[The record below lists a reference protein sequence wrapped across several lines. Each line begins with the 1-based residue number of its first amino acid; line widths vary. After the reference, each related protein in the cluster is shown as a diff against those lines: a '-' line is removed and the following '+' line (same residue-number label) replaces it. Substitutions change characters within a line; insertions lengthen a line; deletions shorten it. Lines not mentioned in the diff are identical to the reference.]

1 MIKELIKEAVNSS
14 VEKYLQDNSIDVSGF
29 EFEIETPK
37 NIEFGDYSTNAAL
50 ILANKIKSKPRDLAE
65 KLIEILNSS
74 DNTLF
79 KKMEVAGPGFINF
92 HLNEEVF
99 LKGLMEIE
107 SKGEKWGSSDS
118 GSGQKILVEFVSANP
133 TGYLHFGHA
142 RNAAVGDSLSRI
154 LKYSGYE
161 VTKEFY
167 INDAGRQ
174 MDLLGESV
182 FVRYKQLFDIDIE
195 IPEDG
200 YQAEYITDIANDLKS
215 QKNDSL
221 LKLTEE
227 EAKGLCKEFAY
238 NVLLNEIKLDLLDA
252 GVEFDEWYS
261 EKENIHSTDDG
272 INVLEQVKELLN
284 NKSSIFENEG
294 ALWFKAT
301 DFGDTQD
308 WVLVKSDGLPTY
320 FYADIAYH
328 NEKIKRGYNRLINIW
343 GADHHS
349 HVSRLKSA
357 VKALYNDDN
366 IIEVLLIQFVRLIR
380 DGKEVAMSKR
390 SGSFVTLREVLKEVG
405 RDVTRYFL
413 LMRSTDSHLD
423 FDLDLAK
430 EQSSENPVY
439 YIQYAHA
446 RIESVLTKAGD
457 SGFAPSPDFIESLQL
472 QEEMQVVKKLLQFP
486 EIVDQSA
493 ALLSPHRIAFYL
505 QDLASE
511 FHVYYNRNKILT
523 ENSELTTARL
533 YFIACIQTVLRNGL
547 SLLGISAP
555 RRM

>member
-1 MIKELIKEAVNSS
+1 MVKELVKEAVNSS
-14 VEKYLQDNSIDVSGF
+14 VEKYLQDNSIDVTGF
-29 EFEIETPK
+29 EFEIEIPK
-37 NIEFGDYSTNAAL
+37 NIDFGDYSTNAAL

-65 KLIEILNSS
+65 NLIEILNNNS
-74 DNTLF
+74 TLF
-79 KKMEVAGPGFINF
+79 KKIEIAGPGFINF

-118 GSGQKILVEFVSANP
+118 GSGQKVLVEFVSANP

-227 EAKGLCKEFAY
+227 EAKSHCKEFAY
-238 NVLLNEIKLDLLDA
+238 SVLLDEIKLDLLNA

-261 EKENIHSTDDG
+261 EKENIHSSNDG

-284 NKSSIFENEG
+284 NKNSIFEDEG

-301 DFGDTQD
+301 EFGDTQD
-308 WVLVKSDGLPTY
+308 WVLIKSDGLPTY

-357 VKALYNDDN
+357 VKALNSDDE

-390 SGSFVTLREVLKEVG
+390 SGSFVTLREVLDEVG

-446 RIESVLTKAGD
+446 RIESILTKAGESEFASSSD
-457 SGFAPSPDFIESLQL
+457 SIKSLQL
-472 QEEMQVVKKLLQFP
+472 QEEMQIVKKLLQFP

-493 ALLSPHRIAFYL
+493 TSLSPHRIAFYL
-505 QDLASE
+505 QDLASD
-511 FHVYYNRNKILT
+511 FHVYYNRNKIIT

-533 YFIACIQTVLRNGL
+533 YLIVCIQTVLRNGL

>member
-107 SKGEKWGSSDS
+107 SKAEKWGSSDS

-182 FVRYKQLFDIDIE
+182 FVRYKQLFEIDIE

-221 LKLTEE
+221 LKLAEE
-227 EAKGLCKEFAY
+227 EAKSYCKDFAY

-284 NKSSIFENEG
+284 NKNSIFENEG

-423 FDLDLAK
+423 FDIDLAK

-493 ALLSPHRIAFYL
+493 ASLSPHRIAFYL

>member
-14 VEKYLQDNSIDVSGF
+14 VEKYLQDNSIDISGF

-65 KLIEILNSS
+65 KLIEILNGS
-74 DNTLF
+74 DNILF

-107 SKGEKWGSSDS
+107 LKAEKWGSSDS

-221 LKLTEE
+221 LKLADE
-227 EAKGLCKEFAY
+227 EAKSYCKDFAY

-284 NKSSIFENEG
+284 NKNSIFENEG

-423 FDLDLAK
+423 FDMDLAK

-457 SGFAPSPDFIESLQL
+457 NGFAPSPDFIESLQL

-493 ALLSPHRIAFYL
+493 ASLSPA
-505 QDLASE
+505 QDC
-511 FHVYYNRNKILT
+511 ILFT
-523 ENSELTTARL
+523 
-533 YFIACIQTVLRNGL
+533 GP
-547 SLLGISAP
+547 GI
-555 RRM
+555 

>member
-1 MIKELIKEAVNSS
+1 MIKEQIKEAVNSS
-14 VEKYLQDNSIDVSGF
+14 VEKYLQENSIDSFDF
-29 EFEIETPK
+29 EFEIEIPK
-37 NIEFGDYSTNAAL
+37 NIKFGDYSTNAAL
-50 ILANKIKSKPRDLAE
+50 ILANKIKTKPRDLAE
-65 KLIEILNSS
+65 KLIEILNN
-74 DNTLF
+74 DENLLF
-79 KKMEVAGPGFINF
+79 KKMEIAGPGFINF
-92 HLNEEVF
+92 HLNEAVF
-99 LKGLMEIE
+99 INSLIEIE
-107 SKGEKWGSSDS
+107 SKGEKWGSSDA
-118 GSGQKILVEFVSANP
+118 GAGQKILIEFVSANP

-174 MDLLGESV
+174 MDLLGVSV
-182 FVRYKQLFDIDIE
+182 LVRYKQLFDIDLD

-200 YQAEYITDIANDLKS
+200 YRAEYIINIAEELKS
-215 QKNDSL
+215 QKNDAL
-221 LKLTEE
+221 LKLDED
-227 EAKGLCKEFAY
+227 EAQGICKEFAY
-238 NVLLNEIKLDLLDA
+238 NILLNEIKKDLLDA
-252 GVEFDEWYS
+252 DVEFDRWYS
-261 EKENIHSTDDG
+261 EKENIHSTKDG

-284 NKSSIFENEG
+284 GKNSIFENED

-301 DFGDTQD
+301 DYGDSQD
-308 WVLVKSDGLPTY
+308 WVLIKSDGLPTY

-349 HVSRLKSA
+349 HVARLKSA
-357 VKALYNDDN
+357 IKALNNDDK
-366 IIEVLLIQFVRLIR
+366 IIEVLLIQFVRLIK

-390 SGSFVTLREVLKEVG
+390 SGSFVTLREVMKEVG

-423 FDLDLAK
+423 FDMDLAK

-446 RIESVLTKAGD
+446 RIESVLTKAGE
-457 SGFAPSPDFIESLQL
+457 SGISPSPDFIKSLKL

-493 ALLSPHRIAFYL
+493 SALSPHRIAFYL

-523 ENSELTTARL
+523 EDNELTTARL
-533 YFIACIQTVLRNGL
+533 YLISCIQTVLRNGL

>member
-1 MIKELIKEAVNSS
+1 M
-14 VEKYLQDNSIDVSGF
+14 
-29 EFEIETPK
+29 EI
-37 NIEFGDYSTNAAL
+37 
-50 ILANKIKSKPRDLAE
+50 
-65 KLIEILNSS
+65 
-74 DNTLF
+74 
-79 KKMEVAGPGFINF
+79 AGPGFINF
-92 HLNEEVF
+92 HLKEAVY
-99 LKGLMEIE
+99 LKGLMEID
-107 SKGEKWGSSDS
+107 SKGKQWGSSKI
-118 GSGQKILVEFVSANP
+118 GEGQKILIEFVSANP

-182 FVRYKQLFDIDIE
+182 LVRYKQLFDIDID

-200 YQAEYITDIANDLKS
+200 YQAEYIADIAKELKS
-215 QKNDSL
+215 QKDDSL
-221 LKLTEE
+221 LSLAED
-227 EAKGLCKEFAY
+227 EAQTICKDFAY
-238 NVLLNEIKLDLLDA
+238 EILLNEIKKDLLDA
-252 GVEFDEWYS
+252 GIEFDEWYS
-261 EKENIHSTDDG
+261 EKKNIHTKKNG
-272 INVLEQVKELLN
+272 VNALEQVRGILDS
-284 NKSSIFENEG
+284 KSSVFEDEG

-301 DFGDTQD
+301 DYGDNQD
-308 WVLVKSDGLPTY
+308 WVLIKSDGLPTY

-328 NEKIKRGYNRLINIW
+328 SDKIQRGYNRLINIW

-357 VKALYNDDN
+357 VTAINNDDK
-366 IIEVLLIQFVRLIR
+366 IIEVLLIQFVRLIK
-380 DGKEVAMSKR
+380 DGKEVSMSKR

-423 FDLDLAK
+423 FDMNLAK
-430 EQSSENPVY
+430 EQSSDNPVY

-446 RIESVLTKAGD
+446 RIESVLTRAD
-457 SGFAPSPDFIESLQL
+457 ESGHSPSPENLESLEL

-493 ALLSPHRIAFYL
+493 ASLAPHRIAFYL

-523 ENSELTTARL
+523 ENNELTTARL
-533 YFIACIQTVLRNGL
+533 YLISCIQTVLRNGL

>member
-14 VEKYLQDNSIDVSGF
+14 VEKYLQDNSINISGF

-65 KLIEILNSS
+65 KLIKILNSS

-79 KKMEVAGPGFINF
+79 KKMEIAGPGFINF

-221 LKLTEE
+221 LKLNEE

-238 NVLLNEIKLDLLDA
+238 SVLLNEIKLDLLDA

-493 ALLSPHRIAFYL
+493 ASLSPHRIAFYL

>member
-79 KKMEVAGPGFINF
+79 KKMEIAGPGFINF

-99 LKGLMEIE
+99 LKGLMEIK

-161 VTKEFY
+161 VTKEYY

-221 LKLTEE
+221 LKLTEK

-272 INVLEQVKELLN
+272 INVLEQVKELLD

-423 FDLDLAK
+423 FDIDLAK

-472 QEEMQVVKKLLQFP
+472 QEEMRVVKKLLQFP
-486 EIVDQSA
+486 EVVDKSA

>member
-1 MIKELIKEAVNSS
+1 MVKELVKEAVNSS
-14 VEKYLQDNSIDVSGF
+14 VEKYLQDNSIDVSEF

-37 NIEFGDYSTNAAL
+37 NIDFGDYSTNAAL

-65 KLIEILNSS
+65 NLIDILNST

-92 HLNEEVF
+92 HLNEKVF

-107 SKGEKWGSSDS
+107 SKGEKWGSSDT
-118 GSGQKILVEFVSANP
+118 GSGQKVLVEFVSANP

-142 RNAAVGDSLSRI
+142 RNAAVGDSLARI
-154 LKYSGYE
+154 LKYCGYE

-182 FVRYKQLFDIDIE
+182 FVRYKQLFNIDIE

-200 YQAEYITDIANDLKS
+200 YQAEYVTEIANDLKS
-215 QKNDSL
+215 KRNDSL
-221 LKLTEE
+221 LKLAEE
-227 EAKGLCKEFAY
+227 EAMDYCKEYAY
-238 NVLLNEIKLDLLDA
+238 DVLLNEIKQDLLDT

-261 EKENIHSTDDG
+261 EKENIHSSNDG
-272 INVLEQVKELLN
+272 INALEQVKELLN
-284 NKSSIFENEG
+284 TRKSIFEDEG

-301 DFGDTQD
+301 EFGDTQD
-308 WVLVKSDGLPTY
+308 WVLIKSDGLPTY

-357 VKALYNDDN
+357 VKALNNNDE

-423 FDLDLAK
+423 FDLNLAK

-446 RIESVLTKAGD
+446 RIESILTKAGD
-457 SGFAPSPDFIESLQL
+457 NGFAPSPDFIESLQL
-472 QEEMQVVKKLLQFP
+472 QEEMQIVKKLLQFP

-493 ALLSPHRIAFYL
+493 TSISPHRIAFYL

-511 FHVYYNRNKILT
+511 FHVYYNRNKIIT

-533 YFIACIQTVLRNGL
+533 YLIICIQTVLRNGL